1 MNKKL
6 SDLTSIY
13 LRLPLYV
20 AVMLT
25 ITQII
30 KFDFIDG
37 EFNEDGY
44 VESFQLVFLGLSIGL
59 LFFSSYKFSIFKIYT
74 SILGLFLATH
84 FIRENDA
91 FFDEYL
97 MEHAWKIFAYSFVAI
112 AVYVLIKNWNI
123 FLNQVYQIKEHLSF
137 GVFISGLTILHVFSR
152 LYGKKDNWINLFEK
166 IDAPAEQYRSIKD
179 ASEESIELLGYA
191 IIFISIVELIIYAK
205 KQQIKLKDA

>member
-6 SDLTSIY
+6 SDLISIY
-13 LRLPLYV
+13 VRLPLY
-20 AVMLT
+20 AIVMLI

-37 EFNEDGY
+37 EFSENGY
-44 VESFQLVFLGLSIGL
+44 VESFQLVFLALSIGI
-59 LFFSSYKFSIFKIYT
+59 LFISSYKFKVFRTYT

-91 FFDEYL
+91 VFDEYL
-97 MEHAWKIFAYSFVAI
+97 MEHAWKIFAYSFVAVAI
-112 AVYVLIKNWNI
+112 YVLIKNWNN

-137 GVFISGLTILHVFSR
+137 GVLICGLTILHVFSR

-191 IIFISIVELIIYAK
+191 IIFISIIELIVYAK
-205 KQQIKLKDA
+205 KQQKILENA